1 MRFKQLCMC
10 FSKINIPN
18 LAKLGDISADGS
30 QIAYTPITSWDPEW
44 RNYRGGQA
52 MPIWIVDLETLEL
65 QTTEKKYCKITSF
78 HGTRA
83 FAQRQKM

>member
-1 MRFKQLCMC
+1 MVSTCHIFFQES
-10 FSKINIPN
+10 FV
-18 LAKLGDISADGS
+18 DILQYQNNNCPG
-30 QIAYTPITSWDPEW
+30 I
-44 RNYRGGQA
+44 
-52 MPIWIVDLETLEL
+52 TLEL